1 MSQLLGNKR
10 LNENDG
16 TDYDMIRSENQN
28 KAILELKKEIE
39 EYRKRERAF
48 ITHIHFKEK
57 NIYHLEQRLKQ
68 ANQMLKLQPDPNCFV
83 DGVIFNEFNKLHQL
97 IKQKD
102 EKILQKEEELLSHPQ
117 NQ

>member
-1 MSQLLGNKR
+1 MSQLLGGKR
-10 LNENDG
+10 PLETES
-16 TDYDMIRSENQN
+16 TDYDMLRSENQN
-28 KAILELKKEIE
+28 KTIIELKKEIE

-68 ANQMLKLQPDPNCFV
+68 ANQMLKIQPDPNCFV
-83 DGVIFNEFNKLHQL
+83 DGVIYNEFNKLHQL
-97 IKQKD
+97 IKQKN
-102 EKILQKEEELLSHPQ
+102 EKILQKEEEYLSHPQ